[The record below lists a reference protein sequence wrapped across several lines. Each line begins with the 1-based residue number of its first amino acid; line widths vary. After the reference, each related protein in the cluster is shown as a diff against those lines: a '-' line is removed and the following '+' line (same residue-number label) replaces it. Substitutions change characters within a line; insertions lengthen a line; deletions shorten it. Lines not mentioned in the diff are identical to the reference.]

1 MPPTR
6 TQVTYDDVNLV
17 LRLYELRRESK
28 LREARAWFT
37 ANFRP
42 ETWAEALEKCP
53 PGSPENAMYRQ
64 VVSYWE
70 MCASFIT
77 SGVLFDEIFFENTRE
92 LLLVYVRL
100 EKVLPEMRKAN
111 TDPLAFHNLEK
122 VAKRFIEWM
131 NHRAPGSYE
140 AFAKRVA

>member
-17 LRLYELRRESK
+17 LRLYELRRETK
-28 LREARAWFT
+28 MREARAWFT

-42 ETWAEALEKCP
+42 QTWAEALEKWP

-77 SGVLFDEIFFENTRE
+77 SDERNCDQFTATSPRPAF
-92 LLLVYVRL
+92 
-100 EKVLPEMRKAN
+100 
-111 TDPLAFHNLEK
+111 LACFSTS
-122 VAKRFIEWM
+122 F
-131 NHRAPGSYE
+131 
-140 AFAKRVA
+140 

>member
-6 TQVTYDDVNLV
+6 SQATYDDVNLI
-17 LRLYELRRESK
+17 LRLYDMRREEK

-42 ETWAEALEKCP
+42 ASYSELLQKFA
-53 PGSPENAMYRQ
+53 PGSPENAKYRM

-70 MCASFIT
+70 MCASFIA
-77 SGVLFDEIFFENTRE
+77 SGVMYEDLFFENTRE
-92 LLLVYVRL
+92 LLLCYVRM
-100 EKVLPEMRKAN
+100 EKLIPEIRATN
-111 TDPLAFHNLEK
+111 TDPFAFHNLET

-131 NHRAPGSYE
+131 NKRAPGSYE
-140 AFAKRVA
+140 AFAKRMA